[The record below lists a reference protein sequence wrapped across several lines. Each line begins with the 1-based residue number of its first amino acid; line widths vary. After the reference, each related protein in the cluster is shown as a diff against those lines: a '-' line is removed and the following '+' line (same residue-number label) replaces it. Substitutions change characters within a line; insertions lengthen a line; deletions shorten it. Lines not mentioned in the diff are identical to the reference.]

1 MQLNVK
7 SKGVDMIEVIV
18 SSLINNVVNSQ
29 GVLVIGKDKV
39 VEVRNIVRTWEDLNV
54 IRDTMEAIE
63 NLDKVHFILKANS
76 QHYI

>member
-39 VEVRNIVRTWEDLNV
+39 VEVRNIVRT
-54 IRDTMEAIE
+54 
-63 NLDKVHFILKANS
+63 
-76 QHYI
+76 